1 MLYDTN
7 SANLLRVC
15 YMSTTI
21 GLNIQTVN
29 CDDSDL
35 LQAFR
40 KQVYAEALKNRPRM
54 SLDRALGLTLRFRMP
69 RPKTG
74 HKGELWHITRPDM
87 DNMEKA
93 CMDALTDARVWQ
105 DDSLVAF
112 KRAEKTYSDDFV
124 GVEIGIIELE
134 NVPEAK

>member
-1 MLYDTN
+1 MEIRF
-7 SANLLRVC
+7 RV
-15 YMSTTI
+15 SGKPEPQARPRTFNQGGRFVTF
-21 GLNIQTVN
+21 
-29 CDDSDL
+29 SKKS
-35 LQAFR
+35 AFR

-74 HKGELWHITRPDM
+74 HKGELWHITRSDLSNLIKGVE
-87 DNMEKA
+87 DGIN
-93 CMDALTDARVWQ
+93 DTGIWR
-105 DDSLVAF
+105 DDCLIAF
-112 KRAEKTYSDDFV
+112 LRAEKTYSDDFV